1 MTIDTLAAAKALER
15 AGMENGHAEAVAV
28 VVRDATADLATK
40 ADLNAL
46 EGRLYERLT
55 PHASKLDE
63 RLAAQASMQ
72 DGRLAAQ
79 ASMQDE
85 RLAALEGRVEAK
97 LANAVNRMLLGNLAI
112 AGLLFAALKLFN

>member
-40 ADLNAL
+40 ADLSAL
-46 EGRLYERLT
+46 EDRL
-55 PHASKLDE
+55 SE
-63 RLAAQASMQ
+63 RLAAHESKLNERFAAFES
-72 DGRLAAQ
+72 RL
-79 ASMQDE
+79 
-85 RLAALEGRVEAK
+85 EAK
-97 LANAVNRMLLGNLAI
+97 LANSVNRMLLGNLAI

>member
-1 MTIDTLAAAKALER
+1 MTIDALAAAKALER

-28 VVRDATADLATK
+28 VVRDATAGLATK

-46 EGRLYERLT
+46 EGRLYERLA

-63 RLAAQASMQ
+63 
-72 DGRLAAQ
+72 RLAAQ

>member
-1 MTIDTLAAAKALER
+1 MTIDALAAAKALER

-46 EGRLYERLT
+46 EGRL
-55 PHASKLDE
+55 
-63 RLAAQASMQ
+63 
-72 DGRLAAQ
+72 
-79 ASMQDE
+79 DE

>member
-46 EGRLYERLT
+46 ESRL
-55 PHASKLDE
+55 
-63 RLAAQASMQ
+63 
-72 DGRLAAQ
+72 
-79 ASMQDE
+79 
-85 RLAALEGRVEAK
+85 EAK
-97 LANAVNRMLLGNLAI
+97 LANSVNRMLLGNLAI